1 MKKLLIATLAAFIC
15 VPAFAQPNHHNRA
28 AAKNIKAPVQAG
40 CHGRKAFTG
49 SHHRR
54 GLAQADRGP
63 QGDFRQARQAH
74 RAHLRAQEARMEKMV
89 GDYNKMKAGK
99 KKDAKLRE
107 IRQEVRGIHDRQ
119 LDFKRDQLGKFEKR
133 LDHMRKDFDRQ
144 AAPDRRDAWVN
155 RKTDELIRDGG
166 KMGVLFS
173 GEGQGPKAGNGPQQG
188 GHGPQTG
195 NGPQM
200 GGGMQGPQTGNG
212 PQQGGH
218 GPVAELPVER
228 PVPQGA
234 DFSEAM

>member
-1 MKKLLIATLAAFIC
+1 
-15 VPAFAQPNHHNRA
+15 
-28 AAKNIKAPVQAG
+28 
-40 CHGRKAFTG
+40 
-49 SHHRR
+49 
-54 GLAQADRGP
+54 
-63 QGDFRQARQAH
+63 
-74 RAHLRAQEARMEKMV
+74 MEKMV
-89 GDYNKMKAGK
+89 GDYNKMKAGR

-107 IRQEVRGIHDRQ
+107 IRKEVRGIHDRQ
-119 LDFKRDQLGKFEKR
+119 LDFKRDQLGKFEQR

-173 GEGQGPKAGNGPQQG
+173 GEGREGMQQGPQMGNGPQQG
-188 GHGPQTG
+188 GHGPQQG
-195 NGPQM
+195 GAGQGPQM
-200 GGGMQGPQTGNG
+200 GGG

-234 DFSEAM
+234 DLSEAM